1 MLAHHTAASPITDP
15 GRLAA
20 RASRRRATPGA
31 GALAP
36 ALALLLGA
44 MLAAQ
49 PAAVQAQTRLTT
61 PQEEFGH
68 EIGADYQLPNYQKL
82 MAYWQKLAVQSDR
95 MVLDTIGL
103 TAEGRP
109 QLMAII
115 TSPENHR
122 NLERYKEISRR
133 LALAEGLTDEEA
145 RALAREGKAVVWIDG
160 GLHATEV
167 LGAQQLMEL
176 VWQMV
181 SMDDPETLRILDD
194 VIILAVHANPDGHD
208 LVADWYMREPEPTR
222 RSTSGIPRLYQKYI
236 GHDNNRDFYL
246 VSQPETENMSRVQYR
261 EWFPQIVY
269 NHHQTGPRGT
279 VLFAPPFRDPFNY
292 NYDPLIVAGID
303 LVGAA
308 MHSRFIAEGKPGA
321 TMRRGANY
329 STWWN
334 GGLRTTAYFH
344 NMIGLLTETIGN
356 PTPIEIP
363 FVPDRQLPKGDLPF
377 PVPPQTW
384 HFRQSIEY
392 SITANRAVLDVAS
405 RYRET
410 FLYNMYRMGRNSIER
425 GSRDHW
431 TVHPRR
437 IEAVRKAMAED
448 RAGRAAGD
456 AAGQATERVA
466 AGGTTSSSDRYWAM
480 LHDPALRDPRGYILP
495 ADQPDFLTA
504 TKFVNALIK
513 SGITV
518 HRATAAFTVN
528 GKSYPAGSYVV
539 KTAQAFRP
547 HILDMF
553 EPQDHPDDFQYEGGP
568 PIPPYD
574 NAGWTLAYQMG
585 VQFDRIL
592 DGFDGPFEKLDDVV
606 SPPPGRVAAAGRN
619 GGWLLSHRVNDAFI
633 AVNRLLAAGEE
644 VYWLTQPMRAGR
656 TEHPAGTFFIR
667 SSERALPI
675 LRELAAEKGLSF
687 EAVGSRPRAEAL
699 RLRPVR
705 IGLWDRYGGS
715 MPSGWVRWLLEQF
728 EFPFQLV
735 FVPELDRG
743 GLRDKYDVL
752 IFVDGAIPAVRRT
765 AASGDEPGRGFR
777 QQEPRNVPEEYRDR
791 IGTVTAEQTIP
802 QLREFLE
809 AGGTVLTIGSST
821 NLGYHLGLPVADGL
835 TETRGDG
842 TERRLSREEFY
853 VPGSVL
859 RVRVDNTAPIAHGM
873 PDAVDV
879 FFDDSPTFRLSDG
892 AADRGVRRIA
902 WFDTA
907 EPLRSGWAWGQH
919 HLEGDAAVVE
929 AEVGEGKLFL
939 FGPEIT
945 FRAQPHGTFKFL
957 FNGIYLGTAEPA
969 RLR

>member
-1 MLAHHTAASPITDP
+1 MRHEDP
-15 GRLAA
+15 KKRSL
-20 RASRRRATPGA
+20 S
-31 GALAP
+31 
-36 ALALLLGA
+36 
-44 MLAAQ
+44 
-49 PAAVQAQTRLTT
+49 
-61 PQEEFGH
+61 H
-68 EIGADYQLPNYQKL
+68 LP
-82 MAYWQKLAVQSDR
+82 
-95 MVLDTIGL
+95 VLY
-103 TAEGRP
+103 
-109 QLMAII
+109 
-115 TSPENHR
+115 H
-122 NLERYKEISRR
+122 
-133 LALAEGLTDEEA
+133 
-145 RALAREGKAVVWIDG
+145 
-160 GLHATEV
+160 
-167 LGAQQLMEL
+167 
-176 VWQMV
+176 
-181 SMDDPETLRILDD
+181 
-194 VIILAVHANPDGHD
+194 
-208 LVADWYMREPEPTR
+208 
-222 RSTSGIPRLYQKYI
+222 KYV
-236 GHDNNRDFYL
+236 GHDNNRDFYMFNMKE
-246 VSQPETENMSRVQYR
+246 SQNIGQQLFID
-261 EWFPQIVY
+261 WIPQIMY
-269 NHHQTGPRGT
+269 NHHQRGPAGT
-279 VLFAPPFRDPFNY
+279 VLAGPPYRDPFNHVF
-292 NYDPLIVAGID
+292 DPLVITSID
-303 LVGAA
+303 ALGAA
-308 MHSRFIAEGKPGA
+308 MYNRLNVENKPGF
-321 TMRRGANY
+321 TRLGGAVF

-644 VYWLTQPMRAGR
+644 VYWLIQPVRAGN
-656 TEHPAGTFFIR
+656 TQHAAGTFFIP
-667 SSERALPI
+667 SSDRALPI
-675 LRELAAEKGLSF
+675 LRELAREKGLSF

-699 RLRPVR
+699 ALRPVR

-715 MPSGWVRWLLEQF
+715 MPSGWVRWLFEQF
-728 EFPFQLV
+728 EFPFELV
-735 FVPELDRG
+735 FAPELDRG

-835 TETRGDG
+835 AEERGDG